1 MNKRILLYVLLLVG
15 LSLAFER
22 PKLDLSGMIMV
33 HAYAD
38 WNTDESNVVHRYESM
53 LDLDFDVRFNDRWSA
68 WLEIEAM
75 GMAMDGM
82 EEMEGMD
89 MGDDATMDP
98 VHPTVV
104 FNGAYVQYA
113 PSEHL
118 AFRIGD
124 LNYFEGLF
132 KNYYDFG
139 DPRDD
144 AAGIRQKSIRG
155 VEFLWNGLQLNVGF
169 GSGSNDQSC
178 YYHYMFGEYMGMD
191 CKEGL
196 TYEIHAAYDLEI
208 AGQVFRPYADY
219 KSYQRKDFNEL
230 YAGLDISLSSE
241 HFALHGLYGFH
252 SVFLA
257 SDDAVSNHVF
267 LAEPSFEFSRFCI
280 IGSLFYA
287 VIDDPE
293 RTFLEM
299 TTRPEY
305 FFVAVEPSVA
315 LLGGHQ
321 KRLALL
327 FAAHPEGDFAG
338 EGGLT
343 GTLQANHHNADRSR
357 SGKVDFLGFATHHG
371 HEFVVD
377 DFHNLLTGSH
387 RGKHFGAHGLFLD
400 GLNEVAGHVEV
411 HVGFEECTAHFAQR
425 FGDVFFGELALP
437 AQVLESRF

>member
-132 KNYYDFG
+132 K
-139 DPRDD
+139 
-144 AAGIRQKSIRG
+144 II
-155 VEFLWNGLQLNVGF
+155 
-169 GSGSNDQSC
+169 
-178 YYHYMFGEYMGMD
+178 M
-191 CKEGL
+191 
-196 TYEIHAAYDLEI
+196 I
-208 AGQVFRPYADY
+208 
-219 KSYQRKDFNEL
+219 
-230 YAGLDISLSSE
+230 
-241 HFALHGLYGFH
+241 
-252 SVFLA
+252 LA
-257 SDDAVSNHVF
+257 
-267 LAEPSFEFSRFCI
+267 
-280 IGSLFYA
+280 
-287 VIDDPE
+287 
-293 RTFLEM
+293 T
-299 TTRPEY
+299 
-305 FFVAVEPSVA
+305 
-315 LLGGHQ
+315 LGTML
-321 KRLALL
+321 RA
-327 FAAHPEGDFAG
+327 
-338 EGGLT
+338 
-343 GTLQANHHNADRSR
+343 
-357 SGKVDFLGFATHHG
+357 
-371 HEFVVD
+371 
-377 DFHNLLTGSH
+377 
-387 RGKHFGAHGLFLD
+387 
-400 GLNEVAGHVEV
+400 
-411 HVGFEECTAHFAQR
+411 
-425 FGDVFFGELALP
+425 
-437 AQVLESRF
+437 